1 MPPAG
6 AGGIGVAKCEVGQEA
21 LGAASDGAAS
31 DGADDS
37 VPVDGSRLGAER
49 LGDVVAA
56 GVLQATTAPP
66 TETARARASRIRL
79 NMMSGP
85 PLRDELRRCESSAS
99 GSVWTPA
106 WVAPRVAGATTRSEG
121 SQRG

>member
-31 DGADDS
+31 DGAS
-37 VPVDGSRLGAER
+37 TDGAVLGAER

-66 TETARARASRIRL
+66 TDTASARASRIRL
-79 NMMSGP
+79 NMMSGSSVYERAP
-85 PLRDELRRCESSAS
+85 SLRESSTS
-99 GSVWTPA
+99 GSAGTRA
-106 WVAPRVAGATTRSEG
+106 WVAPRVA
-121 SQRG
+121 RGDHEVRR

>member
-66 TETARARASRIRL
+66 TEMVRARASRIRL
-79 NMMSGP
+79 NMMSGSSVARRAP
-85 PLRDELRRCESSAS
+85 PLRELREWQRLDAS
-99 GSVWTPA
+99 LGGPA
-106 WVAPRVAGATTRSEG
+106 GG
-121 SQRG
+121 RGDHEVRR